1 VRRGLARLHATIA
14 EQCPGE
20 HRYVDRRNG
29 RFPSCPEC
37 GYTDTGLRRS
47 EIRRD
52 LCSPVV
58 VLVRRTDC
66 GRGVYGR

>member
-52 LCSPVV
+52 FV
-58 VLVRRTDC
+58 
-66 GRGVYGR
+66 

>member
-1 VRRGLARLHATIA
+1 VRGVPEERPLEERILEVRRGLARLHATIA

-52 LCSPVV
+52 FV
-58 VLVRRTDC
+58 
-66 GRGVYGR
+66 